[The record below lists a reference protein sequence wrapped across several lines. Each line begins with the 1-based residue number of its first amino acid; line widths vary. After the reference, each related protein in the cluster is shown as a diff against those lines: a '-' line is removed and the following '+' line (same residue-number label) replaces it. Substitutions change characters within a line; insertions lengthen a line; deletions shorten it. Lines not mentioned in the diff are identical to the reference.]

1 LTKRVVRPVGV
12 EAIVSAPA
20 IANACSRTFAEK
32 ACVGVE
38 DRRAPSSDE
47 LTTASQALRKPAA
60 ITSAEDIQMRRR
72 DTVLPA
78 VSTQRSLASEI
89 ADAWTKSPRSALLR
103 TGRRRSP
110 HGPPIERRGALV
122 VRFANLRADFKL
134 FACIGLWAAVAL
146 LAVGFVAVVQGSIDE
161 ELERTLAASSD
172 QSRGV
177 ADLYDRFQDLA
188 RLRSRAAV
196 DGDPDA
202 KSKTVDAADAHAA
215 SVLFDAAIRSAPGL
229 EDRID
234 RARQSFA
241 RMSRSGDRDGA
252 RSPVASRLDPG
263 AAPAVLGDDSILE
276 MRTLRDEIDDA
287 IGGRSENALTKAKR
301 ARLFLI
307 EALGALLAAASGLT
321 FIALRFGLNVP
332 IQALASALVS
342 TTARAPPPGL
352 DRSDEAGQIARGLEA
367 ARAAMSAEMKAH
379 VDRVEQ
385 LRRGEADASAA
396 ESRMALD
403 GHARTLIQLGAAMK
417 TLAAGDLTVRLGD
430 SLPGDSAPL
439 ARDFDSA
446 LNLLTKAVL
455 AFGMSADALQS
466 KAHDISTAS
475 DDVTHRGEQQLQAVE
490 KAGASLASIATRS
503 NAAADGVAQTRRH
516 AAVLDEEA
524 AKSAVRMKQASE
536 TWEIVAK
543 SAEQV
548 NGITA
553 LVDEVAFQTTL
564 LALNASVEAA
574 RAGDVGRGIAVVA
587 LELRALAQRS
597 TQAAREFDAAFSAS
611 TAQIRKGAALLSETG
626 ASMERIKQGATDI
639 ETAVSTIDVGVA
651 DQAKDVR
658 EARGALDRI
667 GAASKQNAKTAEQV
681 NSASRSVDDL
691 VGKLSCLIERLRGGA
706 AANEAVTEPRIRG
719 GAREYPRLALQ
730 FQSKSS

>member
-1 LTKRVVRPVGV
+1 VR
-12 EAIVSAPA
+12 
-20 IANACSRTFAEK
+20 
-32 ACVGVE
+32 
-38 DRRAPSSDE
+38 
-47 LTTASQALRKPAA
+47 L
-60 ITSAEDIQMRRR
+60 
-72 DTVLPA
+72 
-78 VSTQRSLASEI
+78 
-89 ADAWTKSPRSALLR
+89 
-103 TGRRRSP
+103 
-110 HGPPIERRGALV
+110 
-122 VRFANLRADFKL
+122 ANLRADFKL

-146 LAVGFVAVVQGSIDE
+146 LAVGIVAIVQGSIDE

-188 RLRSRAAV
+188 SLRSRAAV
-196 DGDPDA
+196 DGDPYP
-202 KSKTVDAADAHAA
+202 KSKTIDAADAHAA

-229 EDRID
+229 ADRID

-241 RMSRSGDRDGA
+241 RMNISGDRDGA
-252 RSPVASRLDPG
+252 RSPVASGLDPG
-263 AAPAVLGDDSILE
+263 AARSAAPAVLGDDSILE

-287 IGGRSENALTKAKR
+287 IGGRSENALTKAKG

-307 EALGALLAAASGLT
+307 EALGALLAIASGLT
-321 FIALRFGLNVP
+321 FIALRLGLNVP
-332 IQALASALVS
+332 IQALASALVP
-342 TTARAPPPGL
+342 TTAPAPLPGL

-367 ARAAMSAEMKAH
+367 ARAAMSADMKARA
-379 VDRVEQ
+379 DRVEQ
-385 LRRGEADASAA
+385 LQRGEADASAA
-396 ESRMALD
+396 ESRRALD
-403 GHARTLIQLGAAMK
+403 GHAQTLIRLGAAMK

-430 SLPGDSAPL
+430 TLPGDSAPL

-475 DDVTHRGEQQLQAVE
+475 DDVRRQGEQQLQAVE
-490 KAGASLASIATRS
+490 KAGAALANIATRS
-503 NAAADGVAQTRRH
+503 NAAGDGVAQTRRH

-597 TQAAREFDAAFSAS
+597 TQAAREFDAGFSAS
-611 TAQIRKGAALLSETG
+611 TAQIRKGAALLTETG
-626 ASMERIKQGATDI
+626 ASMERIKQRAADI

-658 EARGALDRI
+658 EARAALERI
-667 GAASKQNAKTAEQV
+667 GAACKQNAKTAEHV
-681 NSASRSVDDL
+681 NSASQSVDEL
-691 VGKLSCLIERLRGGA
+691 VGKLSCLIQRLRGGA
-706 AANEAVTEPRIRG
+706 TANEGVTEPRVRG
-719 GAREYPRLALQ
+719 GARNYPKLALQ

>member
-1 LTKRVVRPVGV
+1 
-12 EAIVSAPA
+12 
-20 IANACSRTFAEK
+20 
-32 ACVGVE
+32 
-38 DRRAPSSDE
+38 
-47 LTTASQALRKPAA
+47 
-60 ITSAEDIQMRRR
+60 MRGR
-72 DTVLPA
+72 DTLLRA
-78 VSTQRSLASEI
+78 VSTLRSLASEI
-89 ADAWTKSPRSALLR
+89 ADAWTKSPRSAPLQ
-103 TGRRRSP
+103 TGRRRP
-110 HGPPIERRGALV
+110 LHGPRSDRLGALV

-134 FACIGLWAAVAL
+134 FACVGLWAAVAL
-146 LAVGFVAVVQGSIDE
+146 LAVGFVAVGQGSIDE
-161 ELERTLAASSD
+161 ELERTLAASSA
-172 QSRGV
+172 QSRGA

-188 RLRSRAAV
+188 RRRSRVAV

-202 KSKTVDAADAHAA
+202 KKKTTEAADAHAA

-229 EDRID
+229 ADRINQ
-234 RARQSFA
+234 ARQSFA
-241 RMSRSGDRDGA
+241 RLSPGARDGA
-252 RSPVASRLDPG
+252 RSPVASGLDQSEAPS
-263 AAPAVLGDDSILE
+263 AASAALGDDSTE
-276 MRTLRDEIDDA
+276 MRALRDEIDDA
-287 IGGRSENALTKAKR
+287 IRFRSENAFIKAMG

-307 EALGALLAAASGLT
+307 EALGVLLAAASGLT
-321 FIALRFGLNVP
+321 FIALRLGLNVP
-332 IQALASALVS
+332 IQALASALAS
-342 TTARAPPPGL
+342 KTAHAPLPGL
-352 DRSDEAGQIARGLEA
+352 DRCDEAGQIARGLET
-367 ARAAMSAEMKAH
+367 ARAAMSAEMKAYA
-379 VDRVEQ
+379 DRVEQ
-385 LRRGEADASAA
+385 LQRGEADAFAA
-396 ESRMALD
+396 ESRRALD
-403 GHARTLIQLGAAMK
+403 AHAQTLIQLGAAMK

-439 ARDFDSA
+439 ARHFDSA

-475 DDVTHRGEQQLQAVE
+475 DDVTRRGEQQLQAVE
-490 KAGASLASIATRS
+490 KAGAALANITTRS
-503 NAAADGVAQTRRH
+503 NAAGDGVAQTRRH
-516 AAVLDEEA
+516 AAVIGEEA

-548 NGITA
+548 SGITA

-587 LELRALAQRS
+587 LELRTLAQRS
-597 TQAAREFDAAFSAS
+597 TQAAREFDAGFSAS
-611 TAQIRKGAALLSETG
+611 TAQIRKGAALLTETG
-626 ASMERIKQGATDI
+626 ASMERIKQRAGDI

-681 NSASRSVDDL
+681 NSASRSVDEL
-691 VGKLSCLIERLRGGA
+691 VGKLSGLIQRLRGGA
-706 AANEAVTEPRIRG
+706 AANEVVTEPRVRG
-719 GAREYPRLALQ
+719 GQREYPRLALQ

>member
-1 LTKRVVRPVGV
+1 VK
-12 EAIVSAPA
+12 
-20 IANACSRTFAEK
+20 
-32 ACVGVE
+32 
-38 DRRAPSSDE
+38 
-47 LTTASQALRKPAA
+47 
-60 ITSAEDIQMRRR
+60 
-72 DTVLPA
+72 
-78 VSTQRSLASEI
+78 
-89 ADAWTKSPRSALLR
+89 
-103 TGRRRSP
+103 
-110 HGPPIERRGALV
+110 
-122 VRFANLRADFKL
+122 FANLRADSKL
-134 FACIGLWAAVAL
+134 FACIGLWTAVAL
-146 LAVGFVAVVQGSIDE
+146 LAVGSVAVGHGSIDE
-161 ELERTLAASSD
+161 ELERTLAASSA

-202 KSKTVDAADAHAA
+202 KNRTIKAADA
-215 SVLFDAAIRSAPGL
+215 LFDAAIRSAPGL
-229 EDRID
+229 ADRID
-234 RARQSFA
+234 RARQSYA
-241 RMSRSGDRDGA
+241 RMSSGDRDGA
-252 RSPVASRLDPG
+252 RSPVASGLDPG
-263 AAPAVLGDDSILE
+263 SALDAAPGSGDDSGFE
-276 MRTLRDEIDDA
+276 MRTLRDEIDDV
-287 IGGRSENALTKAKR
+287 IRVRSENALTKAVG

-307 EALGALLAAASGLT
+307 EALGALLAAASGLS
-321 FIALRFGLNVP
+321 FLALRRGLNVP

-342 TTARAPPPGL
+342 ATAHAPLPGL

-367 ARAAMSAEMKAH
+367 ARAAIFDEMQAH
-379 VDRVEQ
+379 ADRFEQ
-385 LRRGEADASAA
+385 LRRGEAEASAA
-396 ESRMALD
+396 ESRRALD
-403 GHARTLIQLGAAMK
+403 GHARTLIQLGAAMR

-430 SLPGDSAPL
+430 SLAGDSAPL

-475 DDVTHRGEQQLQAVE
+475 DDATHRGEEQLQAVE
-490 KAGASLASIATRS
+490 KAGVALSSIATRS
-503 NAAADGVAQTRRH
+503 NAAGDGVAQTRRH

-524 AKSAVRMKQASE
+524 GKSAVRMNQASE
-536 TWEIVAK
+536 TWEIIAK

-548 NGITA
+548 SGITA

-597 TQAAREFDAAFSAS
+597 TQAAREFDAGFSAS
-611 TAQIRKGAALLSETG
+611 TAQIRKGSALLTETG
-626 ASMERIKQGATDI
+626 ASMERIKQRAADI
-639 ETAVSTIDVGVA
+639 EIAVSTIDVGVA

-667 GAASKQNAKTAEQV
+667 GAACRQNGKTAEEV
-681 NSASRSVDDL
+681 NSASQSIDEL
-691 VGKLSCLIERLRGGA
+691 VGKLSGLIQRLRGGA
-706 AANEAVTEPRIRG
+706 AANETVPEPRVRG
-719 GAREYPRLALQ
+719 IAREYPKLAFR

>member
-1 LTKRVVRPVGV
+1 MK
-12 EAIVSAPA
+12 
-20 IANACSRTFAEK
+20 
-32 ACVGVE
+32 
-38 DRRAPSSDE
+38 
-47 LTTASQALRKPAA
+47 
-60 ITSAEDIQMRRR
+60 
-72 DTVLPA
+72 
-78 VSTQRSLASEI
+78 
-89 ADAWTKSPRSALLR
+89 
-103 TGRRRSP
+103 
-110 HGPPIERRGALV
+110 
-122 VRFANLRADFKL
+122 FANLRADSKL
-134 FACIGLWAAVAL
+134 FACVGLWTAVAL
-146 LAVGFVAVVQGSIDE
+146 LAVGSVAVGHGSIDE
-161 ELERTLAASSD
+161 ELARTLAASSA

-202 KSKTVDAADAHAA
+202 KNRTLKAADA
-215 SVLFDAAIRSAPGL
+215 LFDAAIRSAPGL
-229 EDRID
+229 ADRID
-234 RARQSFA
+234 RARQSYA
-241 RMSRSGDRDGA
+241 RMSSGDRDGA
-252 RSPVASRLDPG
+252 RSPVASGLDPG
-263 AAPAVLGDDSILE
+263 GALDAAPASGDDSGFE
-276 MRTLRDEIDDA
+276 MRTLRDEIDDV
-287 IGGRSENALTKAKR
+287 IRVRSENALTKAVG

-307 EALGALLAAASGLT
+307 EALGVLLAAASGLS
-321 FIALRFGLNVP
+321 FLALRRGLNVP

-342 TTARAPPPGL
+342 ATAHAPLPGL

-367 ARAAMSAEMKAH
+367 ARAAISVEMQAH
-379 VDRVEQ
+379 ADRFEQ
-385 LRRGEADASAA
+385 LRRGEAEASAA
-396 ESRMALD
+396 ENRRALD
-403 GHARTLIQLGAAMK
+403 GHARTLIQLGAAMR

-430 SLPGDSAPL
+430 SLAGDSAPL

-475 DDVTHRGEQQLQAVE
+475 DDATHRGEEQLQAVE
-490 KAGASLASIATRS
+490 KAGVALSSIATRS
-503 NAAADGVAQTRRH
+503 NAAGDGVAQTRRH

-524 AKSAVRMKQASE
+524 GKSAVRMNQASE
-536 TWEIVAK
+536 TWEIIAK

-548 NGITA
+548 SGITA

-597 TQAAREFDAAFSAS
+597 TQAAREFDAGFSAS
-611 TAQIRKGAALLSETG
+611 TAQIRKGAALLTETG
-626 ASMERIKQGATDI
+626 ASMERIKQRAADI
-639 ETAVSTIDVGVA
+639 EIAVSTIDVGVA

-667 GAASKQNAKTAEQV
+667 GAACRQNGKTAEEV
-681 NSASRSVDDL
+681 NSASRSIDEL
-691 VGKLSCLIERLRGGA
+691 VGKLAGLIQRLRGGA
-706 AANEAVTEPRIRG
+706 AANETVPEPRVRG
-719 GAREYPRLALQ
+719 IAREYPKLALR